1 MKLLPYAAF
10 TVLLA
15 YFMVSAAGA
24 SGVVYGI
31 SSINTTVSINLNG
44 SAYISEAIT
53 TILPNS
59 SLAQYT
65 IDRSGLNLTLSNWQ
79 AIVGPQLVQH
89 IINPRTGVYAFH
101 LLPGP
106 VNRTSYGGIAT
117 IYMNYY
123 VYNVTTVNQTGPRV
137 LGFKFN
143 DNVLNFAHGSG
154 GVVLGQYTRFNI
166 ILPKN
171 SRIISV
177 YPLPDYPSDFAAS
190 QANIS
195 EVSWFG
201 GEPLYN
207 FNLVF
212 QVKES
217 LLTEVKGFFGSIYAA
232 LGIFT
237 YIIVLVIVLLIIFY
251 TYMKVH

>member
-123 VYNVTTVNQTGPRV
+123 VYNVRTVNQTGPRV

-154 GVVLGQYTRFNI
+154 GVVLGQDTRFNI

-171 SRIISV
+171 SRI
-177 YPLPDYPSDFAAS
+177 L
-190 QANIS
+190 
-195 EVSWFG
+195 
-201 GEPLYN
+201 
-207 FNLVF
+207 
-212 QVKES
+212 
-217 LLTEVKGFFGSIYAA
+217 
-232 LGIFT
+232 
-237 YIIVLVIVLLIIFY
+237 
-251 TYMKVH
+251 

>member
-1 MKLLPYAAF
+1 MKLLPYAALA
-10 TVLLA
+10 VLLA
-15 YFMVSAAGA
+15 YITISTANAAGIA
-24 SGVVYGI
+24 YGI
-31 SSINTTVSINLNG
+31 SNINTTVLLNPNG
-44 SAYISEAIT
+44 SARVSEAVT
-53 TILPNS
+53 VTLPNS

-79 AIVGPQLVQH
+79 TIVGPQLVQH
-89 IINPRTGVYAFH
+89 IINPQTGVYDFH

-106 VNRTSYGGIAT
+106 LNRTYYGGIAV

-123 VYNVTTVNQTGPRV
+123 VFNVTTVNQTGPRI

-143 DNVLNFAHGSG
+143 NDVLNFAHGSG
-154 GVVLGQYTRFNI
+154 GVVLSQDTRFNI
-166 ILPKN
+166 VFPEN
-171 SRIISV
+171 SMVLSV
-177 YPLPDYPSDFAAS
+177 YPLPDYPSNFAS
-190 QANIS
+190 GNRNITMI
-195 EVSWFG
+195 SWFG

-217 LLTEVKGFFGSIYAA
+217 LLNEVESFFGSIYSA
-232 LGIFT
+232 LGVFT
-237 YIIVLVIVLLIIFY
+237 YIIVIAIVLLIIFY